1 MNWDQFLTAELTRN
15 PLPVIDPR
23 DWQDKPV
30 PPRDWLVD
38 GLIPMRVVTLYY
50 GDGGTGK
57 TLTAM
62 QLIAATALKLDWFGR
77 PVEKPGPTLL
87 YTAEDEAD
95 ELHRRFAAIVAQ
107 SGHQL
112 RDLEGVRVI
121 PMAGLDPTL
130 ATQSA
135 SGGISMTGQFEKLK
149 KAVEEHRPR
158 LVVIDPAADVFAGDE
173 IKRVQVRQ
181 FVQKLAKLAL
191 DNNCAVLLLAHPSL
205 TGLTTGRG
213 TSGSTAWSNS
223 ARSRL
228 YLEMDKDDP
237 DRRVLRVMKANHGRV
252 GEEIALR
259 WNDGAFVLDQGA
271 DGAAVSLAN
280 RAADDVFLSTF
291 VKLTAQGYRLSPKPC
306 ATYAPKMIA
315 ENVKGY
321 TKAKMKEAMQRL
333 MDAGVLRIETQ
344 GPPSRRYDML
354 VTTVH

>member
-1 MNWDQFLTAELTRN
+1 MNAELARD

-38 GLIPMRVVTLYY
+38 GLVPMRVVTLYY

-62 QLIAATALKLDWFGR
+62 QLIVATALKLDWFGR
-77 PVEKPGPTLL
+77 PVEKIGPTLL

-112 RDLEGVRVI
+112 RDLEGVQVI

-130 ATQSA
+130 ATQNA
-135 SGGISMTGQFEKLK
+135 SGGISMTSQFEKLK
-149 KAVEEHRPR
+149 KAVEEHKPR

-191 DNNCAVLLLAHPSL
+191 DNDCAVLLLAHPSL
-205 TGLTTGRG
+205 TGLTSGRG
-213 TSGSTAWSNS
+213 TSGSS
-223 ARSRL
+223 
-228 YLEMDKDDP
+228 
-237 DRRVLRVMKANHGRV
+237 
-252 GEEIALR
+252 
-259 WNDGAFVLDQGA
+259 
-271 DGAAVSLAN
+271 
-280 RAADDVFLSTF
+280 
-291 VKLTAQGYRLSPKPC
+291 
-306 ATYAPKMIA
+306 
-315 ENVKGY
+315 
-321 TKAKMKEAMQRL
+321 
-333 MDAGVLRIETQ
+333 
-344 GPPSRRYDML
+344 
-354 VTTVH
+354 